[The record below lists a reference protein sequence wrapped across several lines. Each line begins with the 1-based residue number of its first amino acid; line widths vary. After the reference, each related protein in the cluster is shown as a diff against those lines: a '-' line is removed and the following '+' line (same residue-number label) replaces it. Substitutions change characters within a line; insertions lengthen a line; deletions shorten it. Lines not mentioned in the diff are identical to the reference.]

1 MDSDSIHQL
10 KKKLTEILDHL
21 SETLP
26 EHDVMEVV
34 RYMKFG
40 ELKLALEMLSEFISE
55 RNVTISAT
63 VLSLIKILCIEL
75 ELKDCYWNT
84 LIVEN

>member
-1 MDSDSIHQL
+1 MDNDSIHQI
-10 KKKLTEILDHL
+10 KHKLTEILDYL

-26 EHDVMEVV
+26 DHDEKEVV

-55 RNVTISAT
+55 RNLIIST
-63 VLSLIKILCIEL
+63 DVFSLIKVLCVEL
-75 ELKDCYWNT
+75 ELKEVYWNT
-84 LIVEN
+84 LKVKT